1 MGYDTQFIPY
11 IGLHKNLM
19 LFFTGI
25 DYKVLGMLIK
35 RHKCNFISNNVL
47 SACVNIYLKVL
58 GRTTG
63 Y

>member
-1 MGYDTQFIPY
+1 
-11 IGLHKNLM
+11 M

-63 Y
+63 YWLEFLITSMAQSPQIN